1 MNCAIV
7 AAKQYATRP
16 TPPPPFFSLSFY
28 HCIIY
33 YYALYLS
40 GNVRETISGLIQEN
54 TLDAG
59 NSNLHCKSHYQSIYF
74 LFRDKAQFTW
84 R

>member
-16 TPPPPFFSLSFY
+16 TPPTFFSLSFY

-74 LFRDKAQFTW
+74 LFRDKAQFT
-84 R
+84 